1 MELDTQDILLMHYYD
16 NNGDISIEPIESDK
30 EFNKV
35 SECFELIIEVSHL

>member
-1 MELDTQDILLMHYYD
+1 MHYYD

-30 EFNKV
+30 EFKKV